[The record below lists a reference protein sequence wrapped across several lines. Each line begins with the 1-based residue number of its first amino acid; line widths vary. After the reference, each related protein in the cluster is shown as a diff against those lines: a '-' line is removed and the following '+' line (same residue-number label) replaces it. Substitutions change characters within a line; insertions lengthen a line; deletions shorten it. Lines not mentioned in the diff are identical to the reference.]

1 MNGVLRRPTV
11 GRFLAPSNPLDK
23 RGEEAG
29 WKATLGEG
37 NGEALKRGENSLGGE
52 AETTPKEGGYDL
64 GEGEGMTLSK
74 EGIMIWGRG
83 VRYDGAGVLPMHGV
97 SSRGWMGCWPVVGWG
112 MGWRHRTR
120 GVK

>member
-29 WKATLGEG
+29 WEATLGEG

-52 AETTPKEGGYDL
+52 GETTSEEGGYEL
-64 GEGEGMTLSK
+64 REGEGMTLSK

-83 VRYDGAGVLPMHGV
+83 VRYDG
-97 SSRGWMGCWPVVGWG
+97 VGA
-112 MGWRHRTR
+112 
-120 GVK
+120 

>member
-37 NGEALKRGENSLGGE
+37 NGGALKEGENSLGGE
-52 AETTPKEGGYDL
+52 GETTPKKGGYDL

-74 EGIMIWGRG
+74 EGIMIWGSG
-83 VRYDGAGVLPMHGV
+83 VRYDG
-97 SSRGWMGCWPVVGWG
+97 VGA
-112 MGWRHRTR
+112 
-120 GVK
+120 

>member
-37 NGEALKRGENSLGGE
+37 NGEA
-52 AETTPKEGGYDL
+52 
-64 GEGEGMTLSK
+64 
-74 EGIMIWGRG
+74 
-83 VRYDGAGVLPMHGV
+83 
-97 SSRGWMGCWPVVGWG
+97 
-112 MGWRHRTR
+112 
-120 GVK
+120 

>member
-1 MNGVLRRPTV
+1 MNEVLRRPTV
-11 GRFLAPSNPLDK
+11 GRFLAPSNPLDT

-52 AETTPKEGGYDL
+52 AETTPKEVCYDL

-74 EGIMIWGRG
+74 EGIMIWRWG
-83 VRYDGAGVLPMHGV
+83 VRYDGAGV
-97 SSRGWMGCWPVVGWG
+97 
-112 MGWRHRTR
+112 
-120 GVK
+120 